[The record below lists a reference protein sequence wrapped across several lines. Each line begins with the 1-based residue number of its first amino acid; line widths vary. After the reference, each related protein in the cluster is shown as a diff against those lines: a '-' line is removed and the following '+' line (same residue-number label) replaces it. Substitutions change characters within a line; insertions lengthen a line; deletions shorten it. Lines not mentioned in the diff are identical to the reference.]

1 MRTLALAGLLLAIG
15 LIAGILMWRS
25 APEPEPVTL
34 TVGTGH
40 SGGVYYTYGLG
51 LEEATAGTATP
62 VQTRSTP
69 ASVANL
75 RMVHTGQLDA
85 GFTMADVAAL
95 AVNGEA
101 PFSEVQ
107 DIRAVARLYDNHTH
121 LVVPADSHV
130 EQVSDLSGQRVSVGA
145 ADSGTEMVANR
156 LLEGGGLA
164 GTEDGGDVD
173 RVQLDLEDAAEALI
187 RGQIDALFWSGGLPT
202 EAVSDLAT
210 RMPVRLVDLS
220 VHVPHLAERYG
231 DYFLELPVPAGTYP
245 DVPPVRTLGVPN
257 LLVVHK
263 DMSEEVAF

>member
-107 DIRAVARLYDNHTH
+107 DIRAVARLYDNRSEEHTSELQSRGH
-121 LVVPADSHV
+121 LVC
-130 EQVSDLSGQRVSVGA
+130 
-145 ADSGTEMVANR
+145 R
-156 LLEGGGLA
+156 LL
-164 GTEDGGDVD
+164 
-173 RVQLDLEDAAEALI
+173 LEKKKKD
-187 RGQIDALFWSGGLPT
+187 Q
-202 EAVSDLAT
+202 
-210 RMPVRLVDLS
+210 
-220 VHVPHLAERYG
+220 YG
-231 DYFLELPVPAGTYP
+231 HPKHS
-245 DVPPVRTLGVPN
+245 N
-257 LLVVHK
+257 I
-263 DMSEEVAF
+263 